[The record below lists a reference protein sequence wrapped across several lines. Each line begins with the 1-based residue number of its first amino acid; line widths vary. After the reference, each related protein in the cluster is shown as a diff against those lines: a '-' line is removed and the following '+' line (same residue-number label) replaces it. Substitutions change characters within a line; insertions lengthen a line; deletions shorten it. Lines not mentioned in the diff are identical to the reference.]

1 MTTPTFAPDVLS
13 GGGDLLLG
21 VEGSGVKT
29 QAVIADR
36 RGSVIGRGLAGSSN
50 QHRVGLDKAF
60 DALAI
65 AIDAATAQ
73 APPLPSS
80 AATSAWG
87 PRIAAACLGL
97 SGVDQPQVAQ
107 LPVVILDL
115 LYNASHTYQTTP
127 SDINVRAVA
136 RSPYC
141 MAPSWCPAGGS
152 SIRFLSAS
160 PAKHPLILLAS
171 DRNRTRMMICRLG
184 KQK

>member
-1 MTTPTFAPDVLS
+1 SHFPHTGDDGRARAPSSIWRPRRQVCNDSSAAPCGGPMTTPTFAPDVLS

-97 SGVDQPQVAQ
+97 SGVDQPQ
-107 LPVVILDL
+107 D
-115 LYNASHTYQTTP
+115 QTIFA
-127 SDINVRAVA
+127 DWLR
-136 RSPYC
+136 
-141 MAPSWCPAGGS
+141 
-152 SIRFLSAS
+152 
-160 PAKHPLILLAS
+160 
-171 DRNRTRMMICRLG
+171 
-184 KQK
+184 